1 MVGLKKEKLV
11 NESRLMNDY
20 TVIFIVKK
28 VMTKQEFFFKSASAT
43 PATSNLKES
52 EYLIFEVPKELA
64 KEFEPDQEELLV
76 LKGLLL

>member
-1 MVGLKKEKLV
+1 
-11 NESRLMNDY
+11 
-20 TVIFIVKK
+20 
-28 VMTKQEFFFKSASAT
+28 MTKQEFFFKSASAT